1 MVKRVVFGEV
11 ANDKVATLQDVNGRE
26 ALVLTTLALAV
37 LLLGLWPQP
46 LIELMDASV
55 EHLLRHIAVSKL

>member
-1 MVKRVVFGEV
+1 
-11 ANDKVATLQDVNGRE
+11 VNGRE
-26 ALVLTTLALAV
+26 ALVLVTLVIAV
-37 LLLGLWPQP
+37 LVLGLWPQP